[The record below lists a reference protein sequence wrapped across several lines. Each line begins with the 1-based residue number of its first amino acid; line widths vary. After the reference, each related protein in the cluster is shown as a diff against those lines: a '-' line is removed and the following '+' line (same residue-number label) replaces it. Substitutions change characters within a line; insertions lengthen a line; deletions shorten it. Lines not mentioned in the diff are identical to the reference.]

1 MGISIRGMAIG
12 ALSRVKEKQDASAE
26 EERQKRLENRKFKMQ
41 QKLQTQ
47 QDVAH
52 MERTKYAS
60 DARTREAA
68 STLSTTNAKNKRIA
82 FTKEQ
87 ETYDQFGLGGPKG
100 ILGENLPIQF
110 RALRSKTQDASYRG
124 IFDGAVGYVI
134 KKYNAITDPDLQKSK
149 FNLFNNWLAD
159 RVPRLLVETDAFKP
173 SKDSAGQFDLD
184 SRIHLE
190 SALKQTFA
198 HMSTVPDLK
207 KILEAQKVDFESR
220 YEAPEQLMQYV
231 NNYPNSFTAQRL
243 TGKFGPHEQTILH
256 GQFSKWGEL
265 GTTGLVKSLSENNEA
280 GMIAAAEMM
289 STMNSLMKH
298 DLKPQPSLDA
308 TVAAASVALG
318 QGKTIQIVKGM
329 GRQQRIRYN
338 PKRREDEIKAAT
350 ERHNTND
357 TLLHQI
363 TQARQLNLTLQVG
376 SYDSK
381 KATFTLNIFR
391 HFEKTLNS
399 LRKGLNFD
407 ITSKDNS
414 IEFSDNDKKDMVGA
428 FTRAGIENGEEF
440 LQKMQD
446 ASNDKLTGA
455 KEALIQAFKGG
466 NIQEEKIAQER
477 FYNEVR
483 YEALKI
489 QLVYRVAKMVQGGSG
504 GQAVSNA
511 DFQAVLK
518 SFQAGK
524 WGNLQ
529 NEQAVFQ
536 QLQYMTEREYI
547 HSKVMTSRAVLENE
561 DNVATRA
568 LQFHRIQY
576 EVMRQR
582 KLREKQQDDQAG
594 AAAGPLSA
602 DERLKAEAARIAND
616 MLKKKNQR
624 QSDVAAPG

>member
-26 EERQKRLENRKFKMQ
+26 EERQKRLEDRKFKME

-47 QDVAH
+47 RDAAAL
-52 MERTKYAS
+52 ERTQVTADAS
-60 DARTREAA
+60 LLSSRNTLAA
-68 STLSTTNAKNKRIA
+68 KNAKDKSTA
-82 FTKEQ
+82 LTKLHKDW
-87 ETYDQFGLGGPKG
+87 DQFGLGGPKG
-100 ILGENLPIQF
+100 LLGENLPEHH
-110 RALRSKTQDASYRG
+110 RALRDKTPGAAYRG
-124 IFDGAVGYVI
+124 KFDSAVGYVI
-134 KKYNAITDPDLQKSK
+134 KKYNAITDIGLRKRK
-149 FNLFNNWLAD
+149 FNVFNNWLGK
-159 RVPRLLVETDAFKP
+159 RVPQLLVETDAFKP

-190 SALKQTFA
+190 SALKQTFS
-198 HMSTVPDLK
+198 HMSEYPDLK
-207 KILEAQKVDFESR
+207 KIMEAQKVDFESR
-220 YEAPEQLMQYV
+220 YEAPEQLVQYV
-231 NNYPNSFTAQRL
+231 NNYPNSFTARRL
-243 TGKFGPHEQTILH
+243 TGKFGPHEQTILD

-265 GTTGLVKSLSENNEA
+265 ETTGLPKALSENNVD
-280 GMIAAAEMM
+280 GMRAAAEMM
-289 STMNSLMKH
+289 STMNSLRKY

-329 GRQQRIRYN
+329 GRQQRTRYN
-338 PKRREDEIKAAT
+338 PKRREDEIKAST
-350 ERHNTND
+350 ETHNTNN

-363 TQARQLNLTLQVG
+363 TQVRELNLTLQGG

-381 KATFTLNIFR
+381 KATFTLNVFR
-391 HFEKTLNS
+391 YFEKTLNS

-407 ITSKDNS
+407 IGSKDNS
-414 IEFSDNDKKDMVGA
+414 IEFSDNDKKDMAGA
-428 FTRAGIENGEEF
+428 FTRAGIEDGEEF
-440 LQKMQD
+440 LQRIQD
-446 ASNDKLTGA
+446 ASNGKLAGA

-568 LQFHRIQY
+568 LQFHRIQH

-582 KLREKQQDDQAG
+582 KLREKQQNDQAG
-594 AAAGPLSA
+594 AATSPVSA
-602 DERLKAEAARIAND
+602 EERLKAEAARIEEE
-616 MLKKKNQR
+616 MLKK
-624 QSDVAAPG
+624 QSNVAAPG